1 MYSIEKRTRRI
12 EDFFN
17 AIVIRAAK
25 DYVFAYRRYLKN
37 PEDPVLQARLWQQEA
52 FFRGEAIGHYTKV
65 DGEYLLERLKDAV
78 NSGKK
83 LFPRRYAPPVIQEN
97 T

>member
-25 DYVFAYRRYLKN
+25 DYVLAYRRYLKN
-37 PEDPVLQARLWQQEA
+37 PEDPILQARLRQQEA

-65 DGEYLLERLKDAV
+65 DGDYLLERLKDAV

>member
-1 MYSIEKRTRRI
+1 MYGNEKQTRCI

-25 DYVFAYRRYLKN
+25 DFVLAYKRYLKN
-37 PEDPVLQARLWQQEA
+37 PEDPVLQARLRQQEA

-65 DGEYLLERLKDAV
+65 DGGHLLERLKNAV